1 MPRLTVI
8 TDRAGNVV
16 GAVRS
21 DPVQTDDGE
30 LRFYAPKSDKHTYQ
44 EVEVADYLLRAEPG
58 QIRAEVAKLVAQL
71 RAG

>member
-1 MPRLTVI
+1 MARMTAV

-44 EVEVADYLLRAEPG
+44 EIEVPDELLRADPGQLHVEVAR
-58 QIRAEVAKLVAQL
+58 RVAGSQ
-71 RAG
+71 AG